1 MTIVAPPTSRRL
13 HRVAPQARGFGKTFQ
28 LSAISALGDSR
39 IRLLDSGLRIVR
51 VVVLLAIWHAILTG
65 SESVNGFALTTLLTY
80 TLAGELFAEQLSAGS
95 DFGNWIWEGSI
106 VSKMGY
112 PLALVGQII
121 ADVAGQWLFGLV
133 SVSIP
138 ILVLAPLIGVDPL
151 PAGTAAF
158 LAFIPALALSVTI
171 GLAMDFILALSM
183 AVYELAPWLV
193 ANLRAAIGA
202 VLAGSVIPLA
212 ILPWG
217 LGSIFR
223 WLPFAS
229 MGSAPLLIYTGQG
242 AVARLLLL
250 QIGWAAVLST
260 LAAWMWRASR
270 ERLVSYGG

>member
-1 MTIVAPPTSRRL
+1 MAIVAVARRSRRI
-13 HRVAPQARGFGKTFQ
+13 APQARAVGKTFE
-28 LSAISALGDSR
+28 LAAVSALGDSR
-39 IRLLDSGLRIVR
+39 LRLLDSGLRIVR
-51 VVVLLAIWHAILTG
+51 VVVLLALWRVILRH
-65 SESVNGFALTTLLTY
+65 SESVNGFGLASLLTY

-95 DFGNWIWEGSI
+95 DFGNWIWEGTI
-106 VSKMGY
+106 VSKMIY
-112 PLALVGQII
+112 PFALVGQII
-121 ADVAGQWLFGLV
+121 ADVAGQWLFGFV

-138 ILVLAPLIGVDPL
+138 ILVVAPLIGVDPL
-151 PAGTAAF
+151 PAGGTAF
-158 LAFIPALALSVTI
+158 LAFVPALALSVTI

-212 ILPWG
+212 ILPWR
-217 LGSIFR
+217 LGAAFQ

-242 AVARLLLL
+242 QALRLLLV
-250 QIGWAAVLST
+250 QIGWAGVMSA
-260 LAAWMWRASR
+260 LAIWMWRASR